1 MIVRFCL
8 TLVIQCLIQNITL
21 HTQNLIFSFLLLMHS
36 TSVSILAVL
45 ERGVHYKGY
54 VTRSF
59 GNITAPPV
67 SFIHSDQILQCL
79 NTPSVFL

>member
-1 MIVRFCL
+1 MTEGFCL
-8 TLVIQCLIQNITL
+8 TPVVQCLIQNITL

-36 TSVSILAVL
+36 TSVPILAVL

-59 GNITAPPV
+59 GNITAVISSGPLLLAQSLPPV
-67 SFIHSDQILQCL
+67 SLIRSD
-79 NTPSVFL
+79 